1 MPYNTKCINISFLKM
16 TQELKKLGVKDYL
29 FPIYVNDPSVIGLDP
44 YSKDLTTD
52 QKYAIF
58 NETKN
63 NLMYFASYARLPSQG
78 GTTMPVELN
87 IGRLAILF
95 CFMRNCNSIVNLNRQ
110 SGKTTLNMLAM
121 LWAACFRT
129 RNTNIYLLHKSQ
141 DGSTEDLKRIQEM
154 KELLPK
160 WILNIICQREDK
172 NNITEKRISY
182 LNNTIK
188 ALPAANSIPR
198 GDNLGRGC
206 TSSLIFFDE
215 IATMPFNKTIFN
227 AITPAF
233 SSAKLQAIRNNAPHV
248 FCMATTPSTLI
259 RPEAQFAFGLIQNA
273 VRFNKS
279 MFDMDEQELDD
290 YVQKNSSNN
299 FTYIE
304 YSYKELGYSEEW
316 FRDQCRQLNN
326 DAEAIHR
333 DLLLQWT
340 SSGEGLYFSE
350 EMLDKVKMH
359 VKPVKFTLKVNGYEI
374 KFFDT
379 PEPSRNY
386 VISCDAA
393 VGSDKDRSAFVIID
407 PATFKIIGTFM
418 NAHLDTDEYRKL
430 IYNLATIYFP
440 NSIVIIERNS
450 VGAAILD
457 VLKKTSLEPRLY
469 REMAE
474 RSAETTLSDGK
485 IVKSKTN
492 KLIYGVDT
500 TSKSRNIMIG
510 ILYNLVDEHPE
521 IFQSEDLFKELQSLE
536 KNPKTG
542 KVEAM
547 QGTHDDLVMATC
559 FFYYAVKF
567 GKSFQRLFHISGIP
581 VPENAHDGNYMTD
594 SLNNYNAMMKS
605 ATINAYQMAT
615 GNIQNSMSNQFIAT
629 AKDML
634 EKDKISQEN
643 YKENIKNN
651 MLDFINKM
659 NE

>member
-1 MPYNTKCINISFLKM
+1 MPYNTKCINVSFLKM
-16 TQELKKLGVKDYL
+16 TQELKKLGVKNYL
-29 FPIYVNDPSVIGLDP
+29 FPIYVNDPTVIGLNP

-58 NETKN
+58 NEAKS
-63 NLMYFASYARLPSQG
+63 NLMYFASFAKLPSQG
-78 GTTMPVELN
+78 GSTSFVDLN
-87 IGRLAILF
+87 VGRLAILY
-95 CFMRNCNSIVNLNRQ
+95 CFMRNCNNIVVLCRQ
-110 SGKTTLNMLAM
+110 QGKTQMTMLCY
-121 LWAACFRT
+121 LWASCFRT
-129 RNTNIYLLHKSQ
+129 RNTNMYILHKSQ
-141 DGSTEDLKRIQEM
+141 NGSIENLRRLQDM
-154 KELLPK
+154 KELLPT
-160 WILNIICQREDK
+160 WILGIICQHDDK
-172 NNITEKRISY
+172 NNITEKHIDY
-182 LNNTIK
+182 LNNNIT
-188 ALPAANSIPR
+188 AMPSANNINR
-198 GDNLGRGC
+198 ADNIGRGSS
-206 TSSLIFFDE
+206 SSLIFWDE
-215 IATMPFNKTIFN
+215 IATTAFNKTIYN

-233 SSAKLQAIRNNAPHV
+233 SAAKRQAIKNNAPRC
-248 FCMATTPSTLI
+248 FSIATTPATLI
-259 RPEAQFAFGLIQNA
+259 RPEAQFAYGLIQNSA
-273 VRFNKS
+273 KFKNEC
-279 MFDMDEQELDD
+279 FDMNEEELYD

-299 FTYIE
+299 FAYIE
-304 YSYKELGYSEEW
+304 YSYQELGYDEEW
-316 FRDQCRQLNN
+316 FKDQCRQLNN
-326 DAEAIHR
+326 DSEAIKR
-333 DLLLQWT
+333 DLLIQWP
-340 SSGEGLYFSE
+340 SSGAGLYFSE

-359 VKPVKFTLKVNGYEI
+359 VKPVKFSLNVNGYEI

-386 VISCDAA
+386 VISCDCA

-659 NE
+659 NG